1 MKLQGTLQIGSDEI
15 LGGEEVA
22 TYREPA
28 GADQHQHSF
37 LGGKGLG
44 SNKERV

>member
-1 MKLQGTLQIGSDEI
+1 M
-15 LGGEEVA
+15 VA
-22 TYREPA
+22 TRKA
-28 GADQHQHSF
+28 GADQHLHSF

>member
-1 MKLQGTLQIGSDEI
+1 MELWYIVYAWHAR
-15 LGGEEVA
+15 GGVVM
-22 TYREPA
+22 A